1 MLLLKLLFFICL
13 ISGDKEVEVKMPKF
27 TLETSTDLKDTLEKL
42 GVKKMFDPTGYLTE
56 ISHQPLSI
64 GAAKHKV

>member
-1 MLLLKLLFFICL
+1 
-13 ISGDKEVEVKMPKF
+13 MPKF
-27 TLETSTDLKDTLEKL
+27 TLETSTDLKETLEKL